1 MFDRFGLTGKRDLTQ
16 ISAMTEANDD
26 ILTQLPQRLREA
38 RLAHGLS
45 MEGLSKQSGVSR
57 SMVSQIERGESSPT
71 IATLWNLTRALKL
84 DFAVLLDEVP
94 DPVHIEVLRA
104 DDVPMIDNLGTGC
117 HLRVLSPRQAAGQR
131 DVFDLRLDI
140 GGVMH
145 RQPHTKGAQE
155 HLTVIE
161 GTVDVSS
168 GEGIERLLP
177 GDTARYAADVQH
189 RIASFDGPARAFLVV
204 EVA

>member
-16 ISAMTEANDD
+16 ISAMTETNDD

-38 RLAHGLS
+38 RLALGLS

-94 DPVHIEVLRA
+94 DPVQIEVLRA
-104 DDVPMIDNLGTGC
+104 DDVPMIDNLGAGC
-117 HLRVLSPRQAAGQR
+117 HLRVLSPTEVAAQR
-131 DVFDLRLDI
+131 DIFDLRLDP
-140 GGVMH
+140 GGVLH
-145 RQPHTKGAQE
+145 RQPKTKGAREQ
-155 HLTVIE
+155 LTVIE

-168 GEGIERLLP
+168 GEGVERLLP

-189 RIASFDGPARAFLVV
+189 RIASVDGPVRAFLVV

>member
-16 ISAMTEANDD
+16 ISAMTETNDD
-26 ILTQLPQRLREA
+26 ILTQLPKRLKEA

-84 DFAVLLDEVP
+84 DFGVLLDEVP
-94 DPVHIEVLRA
+94 DPVQIEVLRA
-104 DDVPMIDNLGTGC
+104 DDVPMIDNLGAGC
-117 HLRVLSPRQAAGQR
+117 HLRVLSPTEVAAQR
-131 DVFDLRLDI
+131 SVFDLRLDP
-140 GGVMH
+140 GGVLH
-145 RQPHTKGAQE
+145 CQPQTKGTREQ
-155 HLTVIE
+155 LTVIE

-168 GEGIERLLP
+168 GEGVERLFP

-189 RIASFDGPARAFLVV
+189 RIASVDGPVRAFLVV

>member
-1 MFDRFGLTGKRDLTQ
+1 MLGRFGLTGKHDLTQ
-16 ISAMTEANDD
+16 ISAMTEMNDD

-45 MEGLSKQSGVSR
+45 MESLSKQSGVSR

-84 DFAVLLDEVP
+84 DFGVLLDEVP
-94 DPVHIEVLRA
+94 DPVQIEVLRA
-104 DDVPMIDNLGTGC
+104 DDVPMIDNLGAGC
-117 HLRVLSPRQAAGQR
+117 HLRVLSPTEVAAQR
-131 DVFDLRLDI
+131 DIFDLRLDP
-140 GGVMH
+140 GGVLH
-145 RQPHTKGAQE
+145 RQPQTKGAREQ
-155 HLTVIE
+155 LTVIE

-168 GEGIERLLP
+168 GEGVERLLP

-189 RIASFDGPARAFLVV
+189 RIASVDGPVRAFLVV

>member
-1 MFDRFGLTGKRDLTQ
+1 
-16 ISAMTEANDD
+16 MTEMNDD

-45 MEGLSKQSGVSR
+45 MESLSKQSGVSR

-84 DFAVLLDEVP
+84 DFGVLLDEVP
-94 DPVHIEVLRA
+94 DPVQIEVLRA
-104 DDVPMIDNLGTGC
+104 DDVPMIDNLGAGC
-117 HLRVLSPRQAAGQR
+117 HLRVLSPTEVAAQR
-131 DVFDLRLDI
+131 DIFDLRLDP
-140 GGVMH
+140 GGVLH
-145 RQPHTKGAQE
+145 RQPQTKGAREQ
-155 HLTVIE
+155 LTVIE
-161 GTVDVSS
+161 GTVDVSC
-168 GEGIERLLP
+168 GEGVERLLP

-189 RIASFDGPARAFLVV
+189 RIASVDGPVRAFLVV